1 MKKKIEYLLKHNRA
15 IQFLYRHLVSLFFR
29 FIGLFVKQDNK
40 MVIFTSF
47 GGRKYN
53 DSPKILFEQMRDMDV
68 FKDFKLIWAFEN
80 PDQFNIS
87 GAKTIK
93 IDTFKYFIYCLKA
106 RVWITSVNIERGLRF
121 KKKKT
126 FYINTWHGAGTK
138 KIGNG
143 CSGRKDYNF
152 SNVDMLLVQSNF
164 EKEIFIKDFNC
175 REDSIKIIGFPRNDQ
190 LFHQGAIDKDSV
202 KKTLGIP
209 KDKKVILYAPTW
221 RDSIDGGLTYEV
233 NPPIDIEYWKE
244 KLSNDYVVL
253 FRMHA
258 FTTKFSMTYD
268 SFAIDASNYE
278 NLNEILSITDL
289 LVTDY
294 STIVYDSAVARIPFL
309 CFGFDYEDYK
319 KARGFYFDL
328 NEKYPHGVIFNE
340 KDLINMI
347 LLLKDRTA
355 FDYNYE
361 SFRKNYIQA
370 GGSSTNIVIDEIIKQ
385 LDLNSNLN

>member
-1 MKKKIEYLLKHNRA
+1 
-15 IQFLYRHLVSLFFR
+15 
-29 FIGLFVKQDNK
+29 
-40 MVIFTSF
+40 
-47 GGRKYN
+47 
-53 DSPKILFEQMRDMDV
+53 
-68 FKDFKLIWAFEN
+68 
-80 PDQFNIS
+80 
-87 GAKTIK
+87 
-93 IDTFKYFIYCLKA
+93 
-106 RVWITSVNIERGLRF
+106 
-121 KKKKT
+121 
-126 FYINTWHGAGTK
+126 
-138 KIGNG
+138 
-143 CSGRKDYNF
+143 
-152 SNVDMLLVQSNF
+152 
-164 EKEIFIKDFNC
+164 
-175 REDSIKIIGFPRNDQ
+175 
-190 LFHQGAIDKDSV
+190 
-202 KKTLGIP
+202 
-209 KDKKVILYAPTW
+209 
-221 RDSIDGGLTYEV
+221 
-233 NPPIDIEYWKE
+233 
-244 KLSNDYVVL
+244 
-253 FRMHA
+253 MHA